1 MMLSLTQPSFFCAI
15 SVATPLQWGAAGTE
29 IKVPSGENTELKARG
44 GTKFLFFSFQ
54 SISEDFTL
62 SMRENVKGKP
72 FHSFFFNFE
81 VKMLTMDGI
90 KLQKYWKKRKNMKIN
105 LVNTTDKPEISNLFC
120 FTLWMHISTIREHF
134 PFLIQEEEKNCHI
147 NFFVMR
153 LVKRQCTCIQHSTQ
167 PRKWLPK
174 NSL

>member
-15 SVATPLQWGAAGTE
+15 SVATPPQWGAADAE

-44 GTKFLFFSFQ
+44 GTNFFFFFSFQ
-54 SISEDFTL
+54 NISEDFTL
-62 SMRENVKGKP
+62 TMRENVKGKP

-81 VKMLTMDGI
+81 VKMLNMDGI

-134 PFLIQEEEKNCHI
+134 PFLIQEEEKKLPHQ
-147 NFFVMR
+147 FFRYAFGQETVY
-153 LVKRQCTCIQHSTQ
+153 LYST
-167 PRKWLPK
+167 
-174 NSL
+174 